1 MAQKVNPFSLR
12 LQVNKNWQSKWFA
25 AKGAYRQFLAED
37 LKVRRHLEKQLSRRA
52 GLDRVEIERSRN
64 QVTITL
70 YTARPGVVIGR
81 GGAGIEEL
89 KQQLQ
94 KLLNSPVQLTIEEVK
109 KPELRAKLVADNIA
123 TQLERRTSFRRAMKS
138 TADSSLR
145 AGAKG
150 VKIVVAGR
158 LNGAEMARTEK
169 ELLGSI
175 PLHTLKAAID
185 YGQSEAHTT
194 YGVVGVKVW
203 IYRDESR

>member
-1 MAQKVNPFSLR
+1 
-12 LQVNKNWQSKWFA
+12 
-25 AKGAYRQFLAED
+25 
-37 LKVRRHLEKQLSRRA
+37 
-52 GLDRVEIERSRN
+52 
-64 QVTITL
+64 
-70 YTARPGVVIGR
+70 
-81 GGAGIEEL
+81 
-89 KQQLQ
+89 
-94 KLLNSPVQLTIEEVK
+94 
-109 KPELRAKLVADNIA
+109 
-123 TQLERRTSFRRAMKS
+123 MKS